1 MTTLLQANINVA
13 LDIYK
18 KINEHDK
25 KANIIFS
32 PICISASLALASK
45 GAKND
50 TETKLKKVLHIENAK
65 DIDFEYQS
73 LASDLAKISD
83 AHSLNLIKRLYVD
96 KSLNCT
102 KEFIDSN
109 KKPYP
114 SQLEIVDFK
123 EHPKETREQINKNI
137 SELTNGK
144 VETVLCEDNVTDQTK
159 LLLLGAAI
167 CSGKWLKKFDKDKT
181 KEAPFRI
188 SKTECKP
195 VQMMQLEARCCMG
208 YIKDLKT
215 LVLDLPC
222 ENKAL
227 SMIILLPQDI
237 EDDSTGLEQL
247 EKELTYEKFAHWTN
261 PSTMANTKVK
271 VSLPKFKLAK
281 RYDLKPLLTSIGLG
295 DIFNEEVADFS
306 GMTESKGVALSQAIH
321 EATLGISEEGLE
333 EPDMARERVLMHKD
347 EFNGD
352 HPFLMA
358 VRHNKSRNI
367 LMMGKFCSP

>member
-1 MTTLLQANINVA
+1 MATLLQANINVA

-18 KINEHDK
+18 KIIEQDK

-50 TETKLKKVLHIENAK
+50 TETKMKTVLHIENAK
-65 DIDFEYQS
+65 DVDFGYQS
-73 LASDLAKISD
+73 IASELAKISESN
-83 AHSLNLIKRLYVD
+83 SLKLIKRLYVD

-102 KEFIDSN
+102 KEFINSS

-144 VETVLCEDNVTDQTK
+144 IETILCEDNATDQTK

-167 CSGKWLKKFDKDKT
+167 CSGKWLKKFDKTKT
-181 KEAPFRI
+181 KEVPFRI
-188 SKTECKP
+188 SKTESKP
-195 VQMMQLEARCCMG
+195 VQMMQLEARCFMG
-208 YIKDLKT
+208 YVKELKT

-222 ENKAL
+222 ENKAM

-247 EKELTYEKFAHWTN
+247 EKELTYEKFVHWTN
-261 PSTMANTKVK
+261 PSMMANTKVN
-271 VSLPKFKLAK
+271 VSLPKFKVFR
-281 RYDLKPLLTSIGLG
+281 RYDLKSLLTSLGLG

-306 GMTESKGVALSQAIH
+306 GMTETKGVALSQAIH
-321 EATLGISEEGLE
+321 EASLEISEDGLE

-358 VRHNKSRNI
+358 VRHNKSRSI
-367 LMMGKFCSP
+367 LMLGKFCSP